1 MALRDSQVISDLGSG
16 QMIGWRFEEV
26 LAVDTREAVTR
37 WWAHRRPS
45 PVAPIPIGLIG
56 DLQEVRVAL
65 DDWLQRRLWDLAVL
79 LPEPQRTACKEKIAQ
94 LDPWHVLCDMAL
106 TECDPTAAERGMADQ
121 DHREL
126 IAALKERA
134 RRREDLARPRF
145 PSKARR
151 RLRDLA
157 GGRGRLAAVLKDD
170 DACRLLRF
178 GAVLCDLIG
187 VESVRDSEPDLDQ
200 IRVLLAAFTAA
211 DARRAAEAVLKDPLV
226 GTDDR
231 GRPMESE
238 IKEFVHAMIGAV
250 KRHADHQ
257 LTPTISSFAAR
268 SPNWDHLPGPDIELV
283 RDLLACHAPKDTEAI
298 AHLIKEA

>member
-1 MALRDSQVISDLGSG
+1 
-16 QMIGWRFEEV
+16 MIGWRFSEA
-26 LAVDTREAVTR
+26 LAVDTQEAVAR
-37 WWAHRRPS
+37 WWAGRRPS
-45 PVAPIPIGLIG
+45 AAAAIPDGLVE
-56 DLQEVRVAL
+56 DLQTARLAL
-65 DDWLQRRLWDLAVL
+65 DDGLQRRLWDSAIL
-79 LPEPQRTACKEKIAQ
+79 LPEPQRTACKEKIAK
-94 LDPWHVLCDMAL
+94 LDPWHVLCDMA
-106 TECDPTAAERGMADQ
+106 PTRRGPAAAERGTAQ
-121 DHREL
+121 ENQQEL

-134 RRREDLARPRF
+134 NRREDLTRPSF
-145 PSKARR
+145 PSKTRR

-157 GGRGRLAAVLKDD
+157 RGRGGLAAVLKDD
-170 DACRLLRF
+170 DACRMLRF
-178 GAVLCDLIG
+178 GAMLCNL
-187 VESVRDSEPDLDQ
+187 VEIRSVERVDPDSDKV
-200 IRVLLAAFTAA
+200 RALLAKLTEA
-211 DARRAAEAVLKDPLV
+211 DARRAAEAVLDDPLV